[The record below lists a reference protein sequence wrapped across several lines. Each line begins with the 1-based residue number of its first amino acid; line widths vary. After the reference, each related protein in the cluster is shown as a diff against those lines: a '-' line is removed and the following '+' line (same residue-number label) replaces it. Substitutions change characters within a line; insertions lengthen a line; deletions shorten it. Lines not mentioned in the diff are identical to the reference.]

1 MFTFA
6 KITIKK
12 LFLLSVFSCV
22 LFGLKEL
29 IHFRIFYMNY
39 KLVPLEKAETK
50 FVSSLNLIDLKKPF
64 GINQEYLDIPCRVS
78 SEVNRVQTVVCVND
92 PKTETIG
99 ERI

>member
-12 LFLLSVFSCV
+12 LVLLSVSICV
-22 LFGLKEL
+22 LFALEEL
-29 IHFRIFYMNY
+29 IHFR
-39 KLVPLEKAETK
+39 KLEKAETK